1 MFKIYDELVTPIE
14 GACSRYMTV
23 RSRQKRG
30 RRVEDVR
37 RIGIATRGGVFK
49 IYGWLS
55 KLWSLFGSLIY
66 YGTYYLGYP
75 KRDPNFDNYP
85 YAQASSTYRC
95 LPSSGASQARLRGCR
110 DVGILH
116 RFSLFWV

>member
-49 IYGWLS
+49 IYGEPESPHEVVCL
-55 KLWSLFGSLIY
+55 
-66 YGTYYLGYP
+66 TCM
-75 KRDPNFDNYP
+75 RN
-85 YAQASSTYRC
+85 RC
-95 LPSSGASQARLRGCR
+95 RQTRGH
-110 DVGILH
+110 V
-116 RFSLFWV
+116 